1 MYHVIVLA
9 ISDGAQIATRHRD
22 AHPATPWS
30 IDEYPAAA
38 GIEVLYV
45 DPDGHLI
52 TVAVAPDGV
61 LASAPD
67 QAAPLDVTA
76 VVENEQFAGLK
87 VEFTTCAVTALPIST
102 AAALPALPDDIETG
116 DPL

>member
-1 MYHVIVLA
+1 MYDVIVLA

-38 GIEVLYV
+38 GIEVIYT
-45 DPDGHLI
+45 DRDGYLI

-76 VVENEQFAGLK
+76 VVENDRFAGLK
-87 VEFTTCAVTALPIST
+87 VEFTTCAVTARPIATPAELPT
-102 AAALPALPDDIETG
+102 LQPDVETG